1 MLLFLLSLL
10 NPLQAEEKYTELK
23 QGEPAPYAGILLT
36 KEAVAKIYA
45 DQESEIAKL
54 KLDHSVE
61 LEKEILSNKVKYELL
76 DSRYKLNEKMY
87 KEMISNRDN
96 AIESLHVYSQ
106 SYKADWSMI
115 GGFVLGSVITVGI
128 VYSLNNLD
136 GQ

>member
-1 MLLFLLSLL
+1 MKFDVKLFVGGKVFEETV
-10 NPLQAEEKYTELK
+10 QA
-23 QGEPAPYAGILLT
+23 
-36 KEAVAKIYA
+36 V
-45 DQESEIAKL
+45 
-54 KLDHSVE
+54 
-61 LEKEILSNKVKYELL
+61 
-76 DSRYKLNEKMY
+76 
-87 KEMISNRDN
+87 NRDN